1 MATHDALYPLILPD
15 VPQCAFPTVDTAI
28 NRAAQEFCR
37 GSLCWAD
44 TQTVSLLPNVREYA
58 ITVPADA
65 DLVVV
70 RRASIDK
77 RMMRGESN
85 AQEIIDR
92 REGFG
97 EPAIYAVLGSTLYVT
112 PTPNEAGKVAT
123 LLCAFAPRFTASVLP
138 EVLVGRYAEA
148 IASGALAILKRM
160 PGNAWTDPQGA
171 VTAYQLFQLRKAEA
185 RIEYESGRV
194 AGSLRVTPRRFGG
207 W

>member
-15 VPQCAFPTVDTAI
+15 VPQCALPMVDTAI

-37 GSLCWAD
+37 DSLCWAD
-44 TQTVSLLPNVREYA
+44 TQTVSLLPNLREYA
-58 ITVPADA
+58 ITVPASA

-77 RMMRGESN
+77 RVMRGEPN

-112 PTPNEAGKVAT
+112 PTPNVSGKSIS
-123 LLCAFAPRFTASVLP
+123 LLCAFAPRFTAATIP
-138 EVLVGRYAEA
+138 DVLVGRYAEA
-148 IASGALAILKRM
+148 IAAGALAILKRV
-160 PGNAWTDPQGA
+160 PAKDWTDPQGA
-171 VTAYQLFQLRKAEA
+171 VTAYQIFQLRKAEA
-185 RIEYESGRV
+185 RIEFEGGRV

-207 W
+207 

>member
-1 MATHDALYPLILPD
+1 
-15 VPQCAFPTVDTAI
+15 
-28 NRAAQEFCR
+28 
-37 GSLCWAD
+37 
-44 TQTVSLLPNVREYA
+44 
-58 ITVPADA
+58 
-65 DLVVV
+65 
-70 RRASIDK
+70 
-77 RMMRGESN
+77 MRGESN

-138 EVLVGRYAEA
+138 DVLVGRYAEA
-148 IASGALAILKRM
+148 VASGALAILKRM

>member
-1 MATHDALYPLILPD
+1 M
-15 VPQCAFPTVDTAI
+15 
-28 NRAAQEFCR
+28 
-37 GSLCWAD
+37 
-44 TQTVSLLPNVREYA
+44 REYA
-58 ITVPADA
+58 ITVPDDA

-138 EVLVGRYAEA
+138 DVLVGRYAEA
-148 IASGALAILKRM
+148 VASGALAILKRM
-160 PGNAWTDPQGA
+160 PGNAWTDPQA
-171 VTAYQLFQLRKAEA
+171 PSPPTNCSSFAK
-185 RIEYESGRV
+185 
-194 AGSLRVTPRRFGG
+194 PRRASSTNPGVLPGRCASRLTDSGG